1 MKNLLI
7 PQAFLQYHLIS
18 SLKKS
23 GSKNTTIKKSSFGD
37 KPLQNEVP
45 LAKIVGPYIP
55 TCVIG
60 KMSLP
65 PRDKKYRLDR
75 DFLNIENHKLSML
88 VPELRLYRVTGKG
101 ESRKYKPF
109 YFPVTSDF
117 NYTGDDN
124 IDLKKPFTQNSAVIK
139 SFNIDFVGNNPYQ
152 AGVGMIEASLEIEVD
167 SLSVLFDTPSDSYA
181 ELADLFVIR
190 TQEGKKI
197 PGASKSQP
205 KGALKSGKSLQIAAT
220 LGYSLVDKDGI
231 FTREEKE
238 AILSTTMLINLFYKG
253 HNLSLQQNGSASF
266 TAQYHGNLEAADKDF
281 IYNIVEKSSTKSKA
295 LEITSESAPGASK
308 DKRKEEA
315 KDIKTQT
322 PEKTAKD
329 KASDSKLAK
338 LEKPNHLTSI
348 VQEFGKVYQLLH
360 SKDKYY
366 ASLYNGETGFYTFND
381 SLMKGKKSSNGAQV
395 ITTEEESINLVSED
409 EINLGA
415 SSSTTS
421 ATELDPFGI
430 FAKSPYFFYVTFGDF
445 VDALVA
451 KISKNDFRDMEAQIK
466 AKLDSKKLTKERAA
480 AQLKS
485 IQEAKDFLKNMN
497 ILFADV
503 SFKVKGSKEER
514 TINIADIP
522 VAGDI
527 IYSQLYKDYV
537 KPGKYFLGLKE
548 LLVTF
553 CLKVLNKSMR
563 AISGADLIEKTQFR
577 VSTLAGNNLK
587 SKIKDGKVNVAE
599 IQATKAKIGATTS
612 DTKANLVIYH
622 QERCSTTSSPGT
634 GNRKQDY
641 DNGIIHLR
649 TSQDRGLVKQINF
662 TQMQVP
668 GRAEYAMVGHGGAY
682 DELRMP
688 QNASVSMFGNTIFLP
703 TMEVYVD
710 PNSLGF
716 GDPRNLNSAAR
727 RLGFGGYYSV
737 IKVST
742 SFSLGVLTTQLQLT
756 FAGFPE
762 TFSQPKRT
770 ESAME
775 STKKLNDIRKTA
787 STVTK
792 RKPKK

>member
-23 GSKNTTIKKSSFGD
+23 GSKNTTIKKSSFD
-37 KPLQNEVP
+37 TNPLQKEVP
-45 LAKIVGPYIP
+45 MAKIVGPYIP

-60 KMSLP
+60 KMTLP
-65 PRDKKYRLDR
+65 PRNKKYRLDR

-88 VPELRLYRVTGKG
+88 VPEIRLYRVTGKG
-101 ESRKYKPF
+101 ESKKYKPF
-109 YFPVTSDF
+109 YFPVTNDF

-124 IDLKKPFTQNSAVIK
+124 IDLKKPFSSNAAVIK
-139 SFNIDFVGNNPYQ
+139 SFNIDFLGNNPYQ
-152 AGVGMIEASLEIEVD
+152 AGLGMIEAGLEIEVD
-167 SLSVLFDTPSDSYA
+167 SLSVLFDTPSNSYA

-197 PGASKSQP
+197 PGDKKSQP

-231 FTREEKE
+231 FTPEEKE
-238 AILSTTMLINLFYKG
+238 AILSTTMLMNLFYKG

-266 TAQYHGNLEAADKDF
+266 TVQYHGNLEAADKDF
-281 IYNIVEKSSTKSKA
+281 IYNVVEKSSTKSKT
-295 LEITSESAPGASK
+295 LEITSPATDVGKKNKP
-308 DKRKEEA
+308 A
-315 KDIKTQT
+315 KDIKRQT
-322 PEKTAKD
+322 PAKTSND
-329 KASDSKLAK
+329 KQADTKLSKT
-338 LEKPNHLTSI
+338 EKPNHLTSI
-348 VQEFGKVYQLLH
+348 VQEFGRVYQLLH
-360 SKDKYY
+360 SKNKYY
-366 ASLYNGETGFYTFND
+366 ASLYKGEAGFYTFND
-381 SLMKGKKSSNGAQV
+381 SLNKKKKNSKGSQL
-395 ITTEEESINLVSED
+395 ITTEEEDINLVSED

-421 ATELDPFGI
+421 ATELDPFSI

-451 KISKNDFRDMEAQIK
+451 KISKSDFRDMEAQIK
-466 AKLDSKKLTKERAA
+466 LKLDSKEITKENAQ
-480 AQLKS
+480 AQLKA

-497 ILFADV
+497 ILFADA

-522 VAGDI
+522 IAGDI
-527 IYSQLYKDYV
+527 IYSQLYKEYV
-537 KPGKYFLGLKE
+537 KPRKYFLGLKE
-548 LLVTF
+548 LLVSF

-577 VSTLAGNNLK
+577 ISTLAGNNLK
-587 SKIKDGKVNVAE
+587 SKIKDGKVNVSE

-612 DTKANLVIYH
+612 ETKANLIIYH
-622 QERCSTTSSPGT
+622 QERCSTTASPGR
-634 GNRKQDY
+634 GNHQEDY
-641 DNGIIHLR
+641 DNGILHLR

-688 QNASVSMFGNTIFLP
+688 QNASVSMFGNTIFSP

-727 RLGFGGYYSV
+727 RLGFGGYYSI

-742 SFSLGVLTTQLQLT
+742 SFALGVLTTQLQLT

-762 TFSQPKRT
+762 TFSKPKRT
-770 ESAME
+770 ESAKE
-775 STKKLNDIRKTA
+775 STRK
-787 STVTK
+787 
-792 RKPKK
+792 